1 MSNNYNKREQLREKG
16 QFWTPDWV
24 AKAMIAYIAQPSE
37 TILDL
42 GVGAGAF
49 YDALLTNYGDAK
61 EYNYLGIDIDD
72 ALLENLNNRRISSK
86 HVFKKKDYILENIPE
101 KFGAVISN
109 PPYIRHHRLSK
120 DLKGKLAHISTSI
133 LGRKIDGRAGIHIYF
148 LLLALNNLKKNG
160 KLAFIMPA
168 DTCEGIFAK
177 DLWTY
182 IASHYCIEAVVTFSQ
197 KATPFPNIDTNA
209 VIFLITNKPKKQ
221 TIYKIHCHSQSEN
234 SLLNVIKS
242 DCLKSN
248 RDVDIARVELEKALE
263 VGLSRDTNSF
273 KEHAYTLKD
282 FAKVMR
288 GIATGENNFFFMDSK
303 TKSEYH
309 LEDKYFIKAI
319 GRTRD
324 IKGDFITEELLDK
337 LDKQGRPTY
346 LLSLNGVP
354 FKELSQSVQKYIKHG
369 ENKGINKKALIS
381 TRKPW
386 YKMEVRKAP
395 PFLFA
400 YLGRRNVRFIR
411 NNSTTVP
418 LTSFLCVYPSQS
430 DEEYLEKLWKVLNHP
445 DTLANLKFAGKSY
458 GSGAIKVEPRSLERL
473 AIPDDVIKESGLQPE
488 KQMLLNL

>member
-1 MSNNYNKREQLREKG
+1 MSNNYNKREHLREKG

-61 EYNYLGIDIDD
+61 EYNYLGIDVDD
-72 ALLENLNNRRISSK
+72 VLLKNLNNRRISPK
-86 HVFKKKDYILENIPE
+86 HIFRKRDYILENIPE
-101 KFGAVISN
+101 KFGAIISN

-120 DLKGKLAHISTSI
+120 DLKGKLADISISI
-133 LGRKIDGRAGIHIYF
+133 LGRKIDGRAGIHVYF
-148 LLLALNNLKKNG
+148 LLLALNNLKNNG

-177 DLWTY
+177 DLWAY

-209 VIFLITNKPKKQ
+209 VIFLITNGPKKK
-221 TIYKIHCHSQSEN
+221 TIYKIHCHTQSEN
-234 SLLNVIKS
+234 GLLDVIKS
-242 DCLKSN
+242 SCLESN
-248 RDVDIARVELEKALE
+248 RNVDIAEVELEKALKI
-263 VGLSRDTNSF
+263 GLSRDTNSF
-273 KEHAYTLKD
+273 KEHVYILKD

-354 FKELSQSVQKYIKHG
+354 LKEFSQSVRKYIKHG
-369 ENKGINKKALIS
+369 EDKGINKKALIS
-381 TRKPW
+381 TRNPW
-386 YKMEVRKAP
+386 YKMEVRKVP

-430 DEEYLEKLWKVLNHP
+430 DKEYLEKLWKVLNHP

-458 GSGAIKVEPRSLERL
+458 GSGAIKVEPRNLERL
-473 AIPDDVIKESGLQPE
+473 AIPDDVIKEFGLQPE

>member
-1 MSNNYNKREQLREKG
+1 MSNNNDKREQLREKG

-24 AKAMIAYIAQPSE
+24 AKAMISYVVQPSE

-49 YDALLTNYGDAK
+49 YDALLTNYKDAK
-61 EYNYLGIDIDD
+61 EYNYLGIDIDNI
-72 ALLENLNNRRISSK
+72 LLENLNNRKISPK
-86 HVFKKKDYILENIPE
+86 HVFKKRDYILENISE
-101 KFGAVISN
+101 KFGAIISN

-120 DLKGKLAHISTSI
+120 DTKDKLASISISI
-133 LGRKIDGRAGIHIYF
+133 LGKKIDGRAGIHVYF
-148 LLLALNNLKKNG
+148 LLLALDNLKKNG

-177 DLWTY
+177 DVWIY
-182 IASHYCIEAVVTFSQ
+182 ISLHYCIEAVVTFSQ

-209 VIFLITNKPKKQ
+209 VIFLITNKPKRQ
-221 TIYKIHCHSQSEN
+221 TIYKIHCHTRSEN
-234 SLLNVIKS
+234 DLFDVIKNN
-242 DCLKSN
+242 CLESN
-248 RDVDIARVELEKALE
+248 KNVDITEVELEKALK

-273 KEHAYTLKD
+273 KEHVYALKD

-324 IKGDFITEELLDK
+324 IKDDLITEESLNI

-346 LLSLNGVP
+346 LLSLDGVP
-354 FKELSQSVQKYIKHG
+354 FKELSQSVQKYIKYG

-381 TRKPW
+381 TRNPW
-386 YKMEVRKAP
+386 YKMEVRKLP

-400 YLGRRNVRFIR
+400 YLGRSNVRFIR
-411 NNSTTVP
+411 NNSSAVP
-418 LTSFLCVYPSQS
+418 LTSFLCVYPSKS
-430 DEEYLEKLWKVLNHP
+430 DKKYIEKLWKVLNHP

-473 AIPDDVIKESGLQPE
+473 AIPDNVLRKFDLQPE
-488 KQMLLNL
+488 KQMLLNF